1 MESCNTKSSLDLP
14 LESLSLQ
21 PFLQSLHKEQWQ
33 EVRLGDSPIQI
44 IDGDRGK
51 NYPKHNDF

>member
-1 MESCNTKSSLDLP
+1 MESCNTESSLDLP

-33 EVRLGDSPIQI
+33 EVRLGKWQGCLQVKHI
-44 IDGDRGK
+44 I
-51 NYPKHNDF
+51 